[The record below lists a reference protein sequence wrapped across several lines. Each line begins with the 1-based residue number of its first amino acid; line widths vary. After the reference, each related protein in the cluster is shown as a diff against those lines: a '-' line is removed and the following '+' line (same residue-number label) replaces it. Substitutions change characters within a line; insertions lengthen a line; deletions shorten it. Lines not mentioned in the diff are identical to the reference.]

1 SLGALR
7 GRGGLPC
14 KIEDAF
20 TPEPAIL
27 QATDILFDAWAMTT
41 IRENIPG
48 RPPVAP
54 YLHGVAEWEPPR
66 TSVAWRR
73 EVEVIVNEEGDSGG
87 QPRDLLDRYEPEELL
102 DDYPLKPHELLSDTT
117 ERVCRALEIL
127 NDRFKGDCPLW

>member
-1 SLGALR
+1 KNTLKLLEQLPVLPDGEAGEPQYDASPRSLGALR

-87 QPRDLLDRYEPEELL
+87 QPRDLL
-102 DDYPLKPHELLSDTT
+102 
-117 ERVCRALEIL
+117 
-127 NDRFKGDCPLW
+127 